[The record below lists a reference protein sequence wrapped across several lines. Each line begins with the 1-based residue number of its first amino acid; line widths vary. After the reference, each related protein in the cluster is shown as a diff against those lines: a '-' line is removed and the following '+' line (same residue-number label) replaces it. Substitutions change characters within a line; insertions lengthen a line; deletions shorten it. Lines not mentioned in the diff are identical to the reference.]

1 MSNSKDPKDY
11 EKDFSSVSFWDKV
24 KSQAAKA
31 GKDLIEKGL
40 VLYYTWDDD
49 DTPTWAKATIVG
61 ALGYFISPIDAVPD
75 VLPVVGYSD
84 DLAVLAAALA
94 AVAGSIK
101 KSHQKAAKDKVDD
114 IFG

>member
-11 EKDFSSVSFWDKV
+11 QKDFSSVSFWDKV
-24 KSQAAKA
+24 KSQASKA

-75 VLPVVGYSD
+75 ILPVVGYSD
-84 DLAVLAAALA
+84 DLAVLVGALA
-94 AVAGSIK
+94 AVASSIK
-101 KSHQKAAKDKVDD
+101 TSHKKAAKEKVDD
-114 IFG
+114 LFG

>member
-24 KSQAAKA
+24 RSQAVKA

-49 DTPTWAKATIVG
+49 DTPMWAKGTIVA
-61 ALGYFISPIDAVPD
+61 ALGYFISPVDAVPD
-75 VLPVVGYSD
+75 ILPVVGYTD
-84 DLAVLAAALA
+84 DLGVLVAALA
-94 AVAGSIK
+94 TVGASIK
-101 KSHQKAAKDKVDD
+101 KAHKKAAKQKVDD
-114 IFG
+114 LFS